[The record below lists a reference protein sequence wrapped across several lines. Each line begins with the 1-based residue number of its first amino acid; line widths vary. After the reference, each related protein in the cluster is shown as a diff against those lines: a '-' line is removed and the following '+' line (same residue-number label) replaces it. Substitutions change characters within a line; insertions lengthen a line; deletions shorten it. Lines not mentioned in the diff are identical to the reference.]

1 MEPSKNLGA
10 RKRAMA
16 RNTKK
21 LKKTASAAPTTWSVA
36 DFGAFY
42 AEHSSELR
50 AHAARIL
57 KDTQRAEE
65 VVQDALIK
73 FMLAAPELESADHA
87 LGYLHRTIENLC
99 VDIFRLEGRRPNLV
113 LLDDAQAEVETTWV
127 DAGDHSEVIAQ
138 ADDAAII
145 RQALAMLSPAE
156 RTALVMWEMDGR
168 TTEEIAAELNIKES
182 AVRHTLSRARAS
194 LRRVLTEIVI
204 DEDRGLTA
212 LDMLSTTYKRA
223 GELAKKSSRVA
234 LSLVLV
240 LAAFLGFNSLTGNEG
255 NGGAGSRV
263 VAEGPA
269 SPATSALGGS
279 STESSTNSGD
289 SAGDTGT
296 DSASAGSSATSG
308 ASDSTDSQALAADN
322 NGEVSAAEAAA
333 IEEAASLD
341 LKASSKSFSN
351 SIAGVKET
359 LALAGPSSFPGVG
372 ADGRPTGFT
381 INDGGDYAGAAIL
394 NKFGEASVVGTKI
407 ITESI
412 FATNDPKSVNIILDQ
427 FVTFTGTGIQYS
439 VVPTV
444 RINGVWQDLLVISTN
459 TRVETQA
466 DGTKLIIATMF
477 IDPAKTGA
485 NSVKAPAAGRDADR
499 IPPIVTVRLHTTP
512 MGQTILGQAVQVLDP
527 FINAGGAV

>member
-1 MEPSKNLGA
+1 
-10 RKRAMA
+10 MA
-16 RNTKK
+16 RNKK
-21 LKKTASAAPTTWSVA
+21 QTASAAPTTWSVA

-42 AEHSSELR
+42 TEHSSELR

-57 KDTQRAEE
+57 NDTQRAEE

-113 LLDDAQAEVETTWV
+113 LLDDAQAEVESTWV

-168 TTEEIAAELNIKES
+168 STEEIAAELNIKES
-182 AVRHTLSRARAS
+182 AVRHTISRARAS
-194 LRRVLTEIVI
+194 MRRVLTEIVI
-204 DEDRGLTA
+204 DEERGLTA

-223 GELAKKSSRVA
+223 GEFAKKSSRVA

-255 NGGAGSRV
+255 NNGSDSRV

-269 SPATSALGGS
+269 NPATSALGNNDS
-279 STESSTNSGD
+279 NSENN
-289 SAGDTGT
+289 SATAT
-296 DSASAGSSATSG
+296 PSPSASEET
-308 ASDSTDSQALAADN
+308 QAAPADTTNEEVTAADN
-322 NGEVSAAEAAA
+322 AA
-333 IEEAASLD
+333 IDEAASLN
-341 LKASSKSFSN
+341 LKETNKSFSN
-351 SIAGVKET
+351 SIASAKET
-359 LALAGPSSFPGVG
+359 LALAGPSAFPGVDANG
-372 ADGRPTGFT
+372 LPVGVT
-381 INDGGDYAGAAIL
+381 INDTGDYAGKAVVK
-394 NKFGEASVVGTKI
+394 NFGDPVFAGSKI

-412 FATNDPKSVNIILDQ
+412 FATNDPQSVNIILDQ
-427 FVTFTGTGIQYS
+427 FVTFTGTALQYS

-485 NSVKAPAAGRDADR
+485 NSVKAPASGRDADR
-499 IPPIVTVRLHTTP
+499 IPAIVTVRLHTTP
-512 MGQTILGQAVQVLDP
+512 MGQTIIGQAVQVLDP

>member
-1 MEPSKNLGA
+1 
-10 RKRAMA
+10 MA
-16 RNTKK
+16 RNKK
-21 LKKTASAAPTTWSVA
+21 NTASAAPTTWSVA

-42 AEHSSELR
+42 TEHSSELR

-73 FMLAAPELESADHA
+73 FMLATPELESADHA

-113 LLDDAQAEVETTWV
+113 LLDDAQAEVESTWV

-168 TTEEIAAELNIKES
+168 STEEIAAELNIKES
-182 AVRHTLSRARAS
+182 AVRHTISRARAS
-194 LRRVLTEIVI
+194 MRRVLTEIVI

-223 GELAKKSSRVA
+223 GEFAKKSSRAA
-234 LSLVLV
+234 LSLALV

-255 NGGAGSRV
+255 NNGSDSRV

-269 SPATSALGGS
+269 NPATPALGGN
-279 STESSTNSGD
+279 NSD
-289 SAGDTGT
+289 NNSNN
-296 DSASAGSSATSG
+296 SATATPSPS
-308 ASDSTDSQALAADN
+308 ATEATQTPAADTTSEEITAADN
-322 NGEVSAAEAAA
+322 AA
-333 IEEAASLD
+333 IDEAASID
-341 LKASSKSFSN
+341 LKSTNKSFSN
-351 SIAGVKET
+351 SIASAKET
-359 LALAGPSSFPGVG
+359 LALAGPSSFPGVDANG
-372 ADGRPTGFT
+372 LPTGFT
-381 INDGGDYAGAAIL
+381 INDSGDYAGNAVL
-394 NKFGEASVVGTKI
+394 KNFGDPVFAGSKI

-412 FATNDPKSVNIILDQ
+412 FATNDPKNVNIILDQ
-427 FVTFTGTGIQYS
+427 FVTFTGTALQYS

-485 NSVKAPAAGRDADR
+485 NSVKAPASGRDADR
-499 IPPIVTVRLHTTP
+499 IPAIVTVRLHTTP
-512 MGQTILGQAVQVLDP
+512 MGQTIIGQAVQVLDP

>member
-1 MEPSKNLGA
+1 
-10 RKRAMA
+10 MA

-289 SAGDTGT
+289 SAGEAGSDAGSTSSESST
-296 DSASAGSSATSG
+296 DSADATDSANTS
-308 ASDSTDSQALAADN
+308 DSQALAADN
-322 NGEVSAAEAAA
+322 NVEVSAAEAAA

-381 INDGGDYAGAAIL
+381 INDGGDYAGAAVL

-527 FINAGGAV
+527 FVNAGGAV

>member
-1 MEPSKNLGA
+1 
-10 RKRAMA
+10 MA
-16 RNTKK
+16 RK

-42 AEHSSELR
+42 TEHSAELR

-73 FMLAAPELESADHA
+73 FMLAAPELESSDHA

-113 LLDDAQAEVETTWV
+113 LLDEATSEVEATWV
-127 DAGDHSEVIAQ
+127 DEGDHSEVIAQ

-194 LRRVLTEIVI
+194 MRRVLTEIII

-240 LAAFLGFNSLTGNEG
+240 LAAYLGFHSLTGNEG
-255 NGGAGSRV
+255 IGGSSSRV
-263 VAEGPA
+263 VAEAPLNPA
-269 SPATSALGGS
+269 SPALGSGNSNNSLSKVIWTSL
-279 STESSTNSGD
+279 
-289 SAGDTGT
+289 
-296 DSASAGSSATSG
+296 
-308 ASDSTDSQALAADN
+308 
-322 NGEVSAAEAAA
+322 
-333 IEEAASLD
+333 
-341 LKASSKSFSN
+341 
-351 SIAGVKET
+351 
-359 LALAGPSSFPGVG
+359 
-372 ADGRPTGFT
+372 R
-381 INDGGDYAGAAIL
+381 
-394 NKFGEASVVGTKI
+394 
-407 ITESI
+407 
-412 FATNDPKSVNIILDQ
+412 
-427 FVTFTGTGIQYS
+427 
-439 VVPTV
+439 
-444 RINGVWQDLLVISTN
+444 
-459 TRVETQA
+459 
-466 DGTKLIIATMF
+466 
-477 IDPAKTGA
+477 
-485 NSVKAPAAGRDADR
+485 
-499 IPPIVTVRLHTTP
+499 
-512 MGQTILGQAVQVLDP
+512 
-527 FINAGGAV
+527 

>member
-1 MEPSKNLGA
+1 
-10 RKRAMA
+10 MA
-16 RNTKK
+16 RNKK
-21 LKKTASAAPTTWSVA
+21 QTASAAPTTWSVA

-42 AEHSSELR
+42 TEHAAELR

-73 FMLAAPELESADHA
+73 FMLAAPELESSDHA

-113 LLDDAQAEVETTWV
+113 LLDEATSEVEATWV
-127 DAGDHSEVIAQ
+127 DEGDHSEVIAQ

-168 TTEEIAAELNIKES
+168 TTEEIAAELNIQES
-182 AVRHTLSRARAS
+182 AVRHTISRARAS
-194 LRRVLTEIVI
+194 MRRVLTEIII

-223 GELAKKSSRVA
+223 GEFAKKSSRVA

-255 NGGAGSRV
+255 MGGSSRV
-263 VAEGPA
+263 VAEAPLN
-269 SPATSALGGS
+269 PATPALGSGNN
-279 STESSTNSGD
+279 NSNENNATTATP
-289 SAGDTGT
+289 SP
-296 DSASAGSSATSG
+296 SSSAT
-308 ASDSTDSQALAADN
+308 TQAADTD
-322 NGEVSAAEAAA
+322 AATETSTAQDDAA
-333 IEEAASLD
+333 IEEAAAID
-341 LKASSKSFSN
+341 LSATSKKFSS
-351 SIAGVKET
+351 SIAAAKET
-359 LALAGPSSFPGVG
+359 LALAGPASFPGVG
-372 ADGRPTGFT
+372 ANGLPIGFT
-381 INDGGDYAGAAIL
+381 IHDTGDYAGQAVL
-394 NKFGEASVVGTKI
+394 KNFGDPSFVGMKT

-412 FATNDPKSVNIILDQ
+412 FATNDPKNVNIILDQ
-427 FVTFTGTGIQYS
+427 FVTFTGTALQYS

-444 RINGVWQDLLVISTN
+444 RINGVWQDLLVVSTN

-477 IDPAKTGA
+477 IDPSKTGS
-485 NSVKAPAAGRDADR
+485 NNIKAPAGGRDADK
-499 IPPIVTVRLHTTP
+499 IPAIVTVRLHITP
-512 MGQTILGQAVQVLDP
+512 LGQTILGQAVQVLDP
-527 FINAGGAV
+527 FTSAGGAF

>member
-1 MEPSKNLGA
+1 
-10 RKRAMA
+10 MA
-16 RNTKK
+16 RNKK
-21 LKKTASAAPTTWSVA
+21 QTASAAPTSWSVA

-42 AEHSSELR
+42 TEHSAELR

-113 LLDDAQAEVETTWV
+113 LLDDAQAEVESTWV

-255 NGGAGSRV
+255 NNGSDSRV

-269 SPATSALGGS
+269 SPATSALS
-279 STESSTNSGD
+279 NNSNNENN
-289 SAGDTGT
+289 SASPSP
-296 DSASAGSSATSG
+296 SASATQ
-308 ASDSTDSQALAADN
+308 TPAADTTSE
-322 NGEVSAAEAAA
+322 EVTADDLSS
-333 IEEAASLD
+333 IDEAASLD
-341 LKASSKSFSN
+341 LSASTKSFSN
-351 SIAGVKET
+351 SIASAKET
-359 LALAGPSSFPGVG
+359 LALAGPSSFPGVDANG
-372 ADGRPTGFT
+372 LPTGFT
-381 INDGGDYAGAAIL
+381 INDSGDYAGSAVL
-394 NKFGEASVVGTKI
+394 KNFGEPTFAGSKI

-412 FATNDPKSVNIILDQ
+412 FATNDPKNVNIILDQ
-427 FVTFTGTGIQYS
+427 FVTFTGTGLQYS

-485 NSVKAPAAGRDADR
+485 NSVKAPASGRDADR
-499 IPPIVTVRLHTTP
+499 IPAIVTVRLHTTP

>member
-1 MEPSKNLGA
+1 
-10 RKRAMA
+10 MA
-16 RNTKK
+16 RNKK
-21 LKKTASAAPTTWSVA
+21 QTASAAPTTWSVA

-42 AEHSSELR
+42 TEHAAELR

-73 FMLAAPELESADHA
+73 FMLAAPELESSDHA

-113 LLDDAQAEVETTWV
+113 LLDEATSEVEATWV
-127 DAGDHSEVIAQ
+127 DEGDHSEVIAQ

-182 AVRHTLSRARAS
+182 AVRHTISRARAS
-194 LRRVLTEIVI
+194 MRRVLTEIII

-223 GELAKKSSRVA
+223 GEFAKKSSRVA

-255 NGGAGSRV
+255 MGGSSRV
-263 VAEGPA
+263 VAEAPLN
-269 SPATSALGGS
+269 PATPALGNNNS
-279 STESSTNSGD
+279 NSNENSTNNSTTATP
-289 SAGDTGT
+289 SP
-296 DSASAGSSATSG
+296 SSSAT
-308 ASDSTDSQALAADN
+308 TQ
-322 NGEVSAAEAAA
+322 AAETDAATETSTAQDDAA
-333 IEEAASLD
+333 IEEAASID
-341 LKASSKSFSN
+341 LRATTKKFSS
-351 SIAGVKET
+351 SIAAAKET
-359 LALAGPSSFPGVG
+359 LALAGPATFPGVG
-372 ADGRPTGFT
+372 ANGLPTGFT
-381 INDGGDYAGAAIL
+381 INDGGDYAGAAVL
-394 NKFGEASVVGTKI
+394 KNFGDPSFVGMKT

-412 FATNDPKSVNIILDQ
+412 FATNDPKNVNIILDQ
-427 FVTFTGTGIQYS
+427 FVTFTGTALQYS

-444 RINGVWQDLLVISTN
+444 RINGVWQDLLVVSTN

-477 IDPAKTGA
+477 IDPSKTGS
-485 NSVKAPAAGRDADR
+485 NNIKAPAGGRDADK
-499 IPPIVTVRLHTTP
+499 IPAIVTVRLHVTP
-512 MGQTILGQAVQVLDP
+512 LGQTILGQAVQVLDP
-527 FINAGGAV
+527 FTSAGGAF

>member
-1 MEPSKNLGA
+1 
-10 RKRAMA
+10 MA
-16 RNTKK
+16 RNK
-21 LKKTASAAPTTWSVA
+21 KKTASAAPTSWSVA

-42 AEHSSELR
+42 TEHSAELR

-113 LLDDAQAEVETTWV
+113 LLDDAQAEVESTWV

-255 NGGAGSRV
+255 NNGSDSRV

-269 SPATSALGGS
+269 SPATSALGNNGNN
-279 STESSTNSGD
+279 ENNSA
-289 SAGDTGT
+289 SPSP
-296 DSASAGSSATSG
+296 SASATQ
-308 ASDSTDSQALAADN
+308 TPAADTTSE
-322 NGEVSAAEAAA
+322 EVTADDLSS
-333 IEEAASLD
+333 IDEAASLD
-341 LKASSKSFSN
+341 LSASTKSFSN
-351 SIAGVKET
+351 SIASAKET
-359 LALAGPSSFPGVG
+359 LALAGPSSFPGVDANG
-372 ADGRPTGFT
+372 LPTGFT
-381 INDGGDYAGAAIL
+381 INDSGDYAGSAVL
-394 NKFGEASVVGTKI
+394 KNFGEPTFAGSKI

-412 FATNDPKSVNIILDQ
+412 FATNDPKNVNIILDQ
-427 FVTFTGTGIQYS
+427 FVTFTGTALQYL

-477 IDPAKTGA
+477 IDPAKTGV
-485 NSVKAPAAGRDADR
+485 NSVKAPASGRDADR
-499 IPPIVTVRLHTTP
+499 IPAIVTVRLHTTP

>member
-1 MEPSKNLGA
+1 
-10 RKRAMA
+10 MA
-16 RNTKK
+16 RK

-73 FMLAAPELESADHA
+73 FMLAAPELESAAHA

-99 VDIFRLEGRRPNLV
+99 VDLFRLEGRRPNLV
-113 LLDDAQAEVETTWV
+113 LLDDATSEVEATWV

-204 DEDRGLTA
+204 DEARGLTA

-255 NGGAGSRV
+255 NNSAPSSV
-263 VAEGPA
+263 VAEAPA
-269 SPATSALGGS
+269 NPATPALGNNN
-279 STESSTNSGD
+279 TNNANN
-289 SAGDTGT
+289 SATT
-296 DSASAGSSATSG
+296 ATPSPSASASQSAAADSG
-308 ASDSTDSQALAADN
+308 AQEVTPEDLAAID
-322 NGEVSAAEAAA
+322 AAA
-333 IEEAASLD
+333 GLD
-341 LKASSKSFSN
+341 LKSTAKAFSN
-351 SIAGVKET
+351 SIAGVKES
-359 LALAGPSSFPGVG
+359 LALAGPTSYPGVDANG
-372 ADGRPTGFT
+372 IPTGFT
-381 INDGGDYAGAAIL
+381 INDSGDYAGTAVL
-394 NKFGEASVVGTKI
+394 KNFGDSTTVGSKT

-412 FATNDPKSVNIILDQ
+412 FATGDAKNVNIILDQ
-427 FVTFTGTGIQYS
+427 FVTFTGTALQYS

-477 IDPAKTGA
+477 IDPAKTGV

-499 IPPIVTVRLHTTP
+499 IPAIVTVRLHTTP

-527 FINAGGAV
+527 FTSAGGAF

>member
-1 MEPSKNLGA
+1 
-10 RKRAMA
+10 MA
-16 RNTKK
+16 RNK
-21 LKKTASAAPTTWSVA
+21 KKTASAAPTSWSVA

-42 AEHSSELR
+42 TEHSAELR

-87 LGYLHRTIENLC
+87 VGYLHRTIENLC

-113 LLDDAQAEVETTWV
+113 LLDDAQAEVESTWV

-255 NGGAGSRV
+255 NNGSDSRV

-269 SPATSALGGS
+269 SPATSALGNNGNN
-279 STESSTNSGD
+279 ENNSA
-289 SAGDTGT
+289 SPSP
-296 DSASAGSSATSG
+296 SASATQ
-308 ASDSTDSQALAADN
+308 TPAADTTSE
-322 NGEVSAAEAAA
+322 EVTADDLSS
-333 IEEAASLD
+333 IDEAASLD
-341 LKASSKSFSN
+341 LSASSKSFSN
-351 SIAGVKET
+351 SIASAKET
-359 LALAGPSSFPGVG
+359 LALAGPSSFPGVDANG
-372 ADGRPTGFT
+372 LPTGFT
-381 INDGGDYAGAAIL
+381 INDSGDYAGSAVL
-394 NKFGEASVVGTKI
+394 KNFGEPTFAGSKI

-412 FATNDPKSVNIILDQ
+412 FATNDPKNVNIILDQ
-427 FVTFTGTGIQYS
+427 FVTFTGTALQYS

-477 IDPAKTGA
+477 IDPAKTGV
-485 NSVKAPAAGRDADR
+485 NSVKAPASGRDADR
-499 IPPIVTVRLHTTP
+499 IPAIVTVRLHTTP

>member
-1 MEPSKNLGA
+1 
-10 RKRAMA
+10 MA
-16 RNTKK
+16 RK

-42 AEHSSELR
+42 TEHSAELR

-113 LLDDAQAEVETTWV
+113 LLDDAASEVEATWV

-255 NGGAGSRV
+255 NTGSDSRV

-269 SPATSALGGS
+269 SPATSALGNNS
-279 STESSTNSGD
+279 NNNSNNNTNSATTASPSP
-289 SAGDTGT
+289 SAE
-296 DSASAGSSATSG
+296 AP
-308 ASDSTDSQALAADN
+308 SQTAAADRTTE
-322 NGEVSAAEAAA
+322 EVTADDLSA
-333 IEEAASLD
+333 IDEAASID
-341 LKASSKSFSN
+341 LSATSKSFSN
-351 SIAGVKET
+351 SIAATKET
-359 LALAGPSSFPGVG
+359 LALAGPSSYPGVG
-372 ADGRPTGFT
+372 ADGLPTGFT
-381 INDGGDYAGAAIL
+381 IHDSGDYAGAAVL
-394 NKFGEASVVGTKI
+394 KNFGQPTIVGTKT

-412 FATNDPKSVNIILDQ
+412 FATNDSKNVNIILDQ
-427 FVTFTGTGIQYS
+427 FVTFTGAALQYS

-444 RINGVWQDLLVISTN
+444 RINGVWQDLLVVSTN

-477 IDPAKTGA
+477 IDPAKTGV
-485 NSVKAPAAGRDADR
+485 NSVKAPASGRDADR
-499 IPPIVTVRLHTTP
+499 IPAIVTVRLHTTP

-527 FINAGGAV
+527 FTSAGGAF

>member
-1 MEPSKNLGA
+1 
-10 RKRAMA
+10 MA
-16 RNTKK
+16 RNKK
-21 LKKTASAAPTTWSVA
+21 QTASAAPTTWSVA

-42 AEHSSELR
+42 TEHSSELR

-113 LLDDAQAEVETTWV
+113 LLDDAQAEVESTWV

-168 TTEEIAAELNIKES
+168 STEEIAAELNIKES
-182 AVRHTLSRARAS
+182 AVRHTISRARAS
-194 LRRVLTEIVI
+194 MRRVLTEIVI

-223 GELAKKSSRVA
+223 GEFAKKSSRAA

-255 NGGAGSRV
+255 NNGSDSRV

-269 SPATSALGGS
+269 NPATPALGG
-279 STESSTNSGD
+279 NSNNSNSNNN
-289 SAGDTGT
+289 SATAT
-296 DSASAGSSATSG
+296 PSPSASEAT
-308 ASDSTDSQALAADN
+308 QAAAADTTSEEVTAADN
-322 NGEVSAAEAAA
+322 AA
-333 IEEAASLD
+333 IDEAASLD
-341 LKASSKSFSN
+341 LKSTNKSFSN
-351 SIAGVKET
+351 SIASAKET
-359 LALAGPSSFPGVG
+359 LALAGPSSFPGVDANG
-372 ADGRPTGFT
+372 LPTGFT
-381 INDGGDYAGAAIL
+381 INDSGDYAGSAVL
-394 NKFGEASVVGTKI
+394 KNFGEPNFVGSKI

-412 FATNDPKSVNIILDQ
+412 FATNDPKNVNIILDQ
-427 FVTFTGTGIQYS
+427 FVTFTGTALQYS

-459 TRVETQA
+459 TRVEAQA

-485 NSVKAPAAGRDADR
+485 NSVKAPASGRDADR
-499 IPPIVTVRLHTTP
+499 IPAIVTVRLHTTP
-512 MGQTILGQAVQVLDP
+512 MGQTIIGQAVQVLDP

>member
-1 MEPSKNLGA
+1 
-10 RKRAMA
+10 MA
-16 RNTKK
+16 RNKK
-21 LKKTASAAPTTWSVA
+21 QTASAAPTTWSVA

-42 AEHSSELR
+42 TEHSAELR

-73 FMLAAPELESADHA
+73 FMLAAPELDSADHA

-113 LLDDAQAEVETTWV
+113 LLDDAQAEVESTWV

-194 LRRVLTEIVI
+194 LRRVLTEIII

-212 LDMLSTTYKRA
+212 LDLLSTTYKRA

-255 NGGAGSRV
+255 NTGSEPRV

-269 SPATSALGGS
+269 NPATSALGNNDS
-279 STESSTNSGD
+279 DNSN
-289 SAGDTGT
+289 SNN
-296 DSASAGSSATSG
+296 SATATPSPS
-308 ASDSTDSQALAADN
+308 ATEETQAAPTDNETEEVTTEDLAAID
-322 NGEVSAAEAAA
+322 
-333 IEEAASLD
+333 EAASLD
-341 LKASSKSFSN
+341 LNATNKSFSN
-351 SIAGVKET
+351 SIASAKET
-359 LALAGPSSFPGVG
+359 LALAGPSSFPGVDANG
-372 ADGRPTGFT
+372 LPTGYT
-381 INDGGDYAGAAIL
+381 INDSADYAGTAVL
-394 NKFGEASVVGTKI
+394 KNFGEPTFAGTKI

-412 FATNDPKSVNIILDQ
+412 FATNDPKNVNLILDQ
-427 FVTFTGTGIQYS
+427 FVTFTGTALQYS

>member
-1 MEPSKNLGA
+1 
-10 RKRAMA
+10 MA
-16 RNTKK
+16 RNKK
-21 LKKTASAAPTTWSVA
+21 NTASAAPTTWSVA

-42 AEHSSELR
+42 TEHSSELR

-113 LLDDAQAEVETTWV
+113 LLDDAQAEVESTWV

-168 TTEEIAAELNIKES
+168 STEEIAAELNIKES
-182 AVRHTLSRARAS
+182 AVRHTISRARAS
-194 LRRVLTEIVI
+194 MRRVLTEIVI

-223 GELAKKSSRVA
+223 GEFAKKSSRAA

-255 NGGAGSRV
+255 NNGSDSRV

-269 SPATSALGGS
+269 NPATPALGGNN
-279 STESSTNSGD
+279 NSNN
-289 SAGDTGT
+289 SNN
-296 DSASAGSSATSG
+296 SATSTPSPS
-308 ASDSTDSQALAADN
+308 ATEATQAPVADTTSEEVTAADN
-322 NGEVSAAEAAA
+322 AA
-333 IEEAASLD
+333 IDEAASLD
-341 LKASSKSFSN
+341 LKSTNKSFSN
-351 SIAGVKET
+351 SIASAKET
-359 LALAGPSSFPGVG
+359 LALAGPSSFPGVDANG
-372 ADGRPTGFT
+372 LPAGFT
-381 INDGGDYAGAAIL
+381 INDSGDYAGNAVL
-394 NKFGEASVVGTKI
+394 KNFGEPNFVGSKI

-412 FATNDPKSVNIILDQ
+412 FATNDPKNVNIILDQ
-427 FVTFTGTGIQYS
+427 FVTFTGTALQYS

-485 NSVKAPAAGRDADR
+485 NSVKAPASGRDADR
-499 IPPIVTVRLHTTP
+499 IPAIVTVRLHTTP
-512 MGQTILGQAVQVLDP
+512 MGQTIIGQAVQVLDP

>member
-1 MEPSKNLGA
+1 MA
-10 RKRAMA
+10 RK
-16 RNTKK
+16 T
-21 LKKTASAAPTTWSVA
+21 KKTASAAPTSWSVA

-42 AEHSSELR
+42 TEHSAELR

-113 LLDDAQAEVETTWV
+113 LLDDAQAEVESTWV

-255 NGGAGSRV
+255 NNGSDSRV

-269 SPATSALGGS
+269 SPATSALGNNGNN
-279 STESSTNSGD
+279 ENNSA
-289 SAGDTGT
+289 SPSP
-296 DSASAGSSATSG
+296 SASATQ
-308 ASDSTDSQALAADN
+308 TPAADTTSE
-322 NGEVSAAEAAA
+322 EVTADDLSS
-333 IEEAASLD
+333 IDEAASLD
-341 LKASSKSFSN
+341 LSASTKSFSN
-351 SIAGVKET
+351 SIASAKET
-359 LALAGPSSFPGVG
+359 LALAGPSSFPGVDANG
-372 ADGRPTGFT
+372 LPTGFT
-381 INDGGDYAGAAIL
+381 INDSGDYAGSAVL
-394 NKFGEASVVGTKI
+394 KNFGEPTFAGSKI

-412 FATNDPKSVNIILDQ
+412 FATNDPKNVNIILDQ
-427 FVTFTGTGIQYS
+427 FVTFTGTGLQYS

-477 IDPAKTGA
+477 IDPAKTGV
-485 NSVKAPAAGRDADR
+485 NSVKAPASGRDADR
-499 IPPIVTVRLHTTP
+499 IPAIVTVRLHTTP

>member
-1 MEPSKNLGA
+1 
-10 RKRAMA
+10 MA
-16 RNTKK
+16 RNK
-21 LKKTASAAPTTWSVA
+21 KKTASAAPTSWSVA

-42 AEHSSELR
+42 TEHSSELR

-113 LLDDAQAEVETTWV
+113 LLDDAQAEVESTWV

-255 NGGAGSRV
+255 NNGSDSRV

-269 SPATSALGGS
+269 SPATSALGNNGNN
-279 STESSTNSGD
+279 ENNSA
-289 SAGDTGT
+289 SPSP
-296 DSASAGSSATSG
+296 SASATQ
-308 ASDSTDSQALAADN
+308 TPAADTTSE
-322 NGEVSAAEAAA
+322 EVTADDLSS
-333 IEEAASLD
+333 IDEAASLD
-341 LKASSKSFSN
+341 LSASTKSFSN
-351 SIAGVKET
+351 SIASAKET
-359 LALAGPSSFPGVG
+359 LALAGPSSFPGVDANG
-372 ADGRPTGFT
+372 LPTGFT
-381 INDGGDYAGAAIL
+381 INDSGDYAGSAVL
-394 NKFGEASVVGTKI
+394 KNFGEPTFAGSKI

-412 FATNDPKSVNIILDQ
+412 FATNDPKNVNIILDQ
-427 FVTFTGTGIQYS
+427 FVTFTGTALQYS

-477 IDPAKTGA
+477 IDPAKTGV
-485 NSVKAPAAGRDADR
+485 NSVKAPASGRDADR
-499 IPPIVTVRLHTTP
+499 IPAIVTVRLHTTP

>member
-1 MEPSKNLGA
+1 
-10 RKRAMA
+10 MA
-16 RNTKK
+16 RNKK
-21 LKKTASAAPTTWSVA
+21 QTASAAPTSWSVA

-42 AEHSSELR
+42 TEHSSELR

-255 NGGAGSRV
+255 NTGSNTRV

-269 SPATSALGGS
+269 SPATSALGG
-279 STESSTNSGD
+279 E
-289 SAGDTGT
+289 
-296 DSASAGSSATSG
+296 SATSN
-308 ASDSTDSQALAADN
+308 APTTSPSPSAEATQPAPADN
-322 NGEVSAAEAAA
+322 EVEEVTAEDLSA
-333 IEEAASLD
+333 IDEAASLD
-341 LKASSKSFSN
+341 LKATNKSFTK
-351 SIAGVKET
+351 SIAAAKET
-359 LALAGPSSFPGVG
+359 LALAGPSSFPGVDANG
-372 ADGRPTGFT
+372 LPTGIT
-381 INDGGDYAGAAIL
+381 INDSGDYAGNAVVK
-394 NKFGEASVVGTKI
+394 NFGDPTFVGAKI

-412 FATNDPKSVNIILDQ
+412 FATNDPQNVNLILDQ
-427 FVTFTGTGIQYS
+427 FVTFTGTGLQYS

-485 NSVKAPAAGRDADR
+485 NSVKAPASGRDADR
-499 IPPIVTVRLHTTP
+499 IPAIVTVRLHTTP

>member
-1 MEPSKNLGA
+1 
-10 RKRAMA
+10 MA

-204 DEDRGLTA
+204 DEERGLTA

-255 NGGAGSRV
+255 NNGSDSRV

-269 SPATSALGGS
+269 SPATSALGN
-279 STESSTNSGD
+279 NSNNENN
-289 SAGDTGT
+289 SASPSP
-296 DSASAGSSATSG
+296 SASATQTA
-308 ASDSTDSQALAADN
+308 AADTTSE
-322 NGEVSAAEAAA
+322 EVTADDLSS
-333 IEEAASLD
+333 IDEAASLD
-341 LKASSKSFSN
+341 LSASTKSFSN
-351 SIAGVKET
+351 SIASAKET
-359 LALAGPSSFPGVG
+359 LALAGPSSFPGVDANG
-372 ADGRPTGFT
+372 LPTGFT
-381 INDGGDYAGAAIL
+381 INDSGDYAGSAVL
-394 NKFGEASVVGTKI
+394 KNFGEPTFAGSKI

-412 FATNDPKSVNIILDQ
+412 FATNDPKNVNIILDQ
-427 FVTFTGTGIQYS
+427 FVTFTGTALQYS

-477 IDPAKTGA
+477 IDPAKTGV
-485 NSVKAPAAGRDADR
+485 NSVKAPASGRDADR
-499 IPPIVTVRLHTTP
+499 IPAIVTVRLHTTP

>member
-1 MEPSKNLGA
+1 
-10 RKRAMA
+10 MA
-16 RNTKK
+16 RNK
-21 LKKTASAAPTTWSVA
+21 KKTASAAPTSWSVA

-42 AEHSSELR
+42 TEHSSELR

-113 LLDDAQAEVETTWV
+113 LLDDAQAEVESTWV

-255 NGGAGSRV
+255 NGGSDSRV

-269 SPATSALGGS
+269 SPATPALGNNDSGNTDNNS
-279 STESSTNSGD
+279 NNPATSTPSP
-289 SAGDTGT
+289 
-296 DSASAGSSATSG
+296 SASATQ
-308 ASDSTDSQALAADN
+308 TPAADTTSE
-322 NGEVSAAEAAA
+322 EVTADDLSS
-333 IEEAASLD
+333 IDEAASLD
-341 LKASSKSFSN
+341 LSASTKSFSN
-351 SIAGVKET
+351 SIASAKET
-359 LALAGPSSFPGVG
+359 LALAGPSAFPGVDANG
-372 ADGRPTGFT
+372 LPTGFT
-381 INDGGDYAGAAIL
+381 INDSGDYAGSAVL
-394 NKFGEASVVGTKI
+394 KNFGEPTFAGSKI

-412 FATNDPKSVNIILDQ
+412 FATNDPKNVNIILDQ
-427 FVTFTGTGIQYS
+427 FVTFTGTGLQYS

-477 IDPAKTGA
+477 IDPAKTGV
-485 NSVKAPAAGRDADR
+485 NSVKAPASGRDADR
-499 IPPIVTVRLHTTP
+499 IPAIVTVRLHTTP

>member
-1 MEPSKNLGA
+1 MA
-10 RKRAMA
+10 RK
-16 RNTKK
+16 TKQ
-21 LKKTASAAPTTWSVA
+21 TASAAPTSWSVA

-42 AEHSSELR
+42 TEHSAELR

-113 LLDDAQAEVETTWV
+113 LLDDAQAEVESTWV

-255 NGGAGSRV
+255 NNGSDSRV

-269 SPATSALGGS
+269 SPATSALGNN
-279 STESSTNSGD
+279 NSNANT
-289 SAGDTGT
+289 SATPSP
-296 DSASAGSSATSG
+296 SASATQ
-308 ASDSTDSQALAADN
+308 TPAADTTSE
-322 NGEVSAAEAAA
+322 EVTADDLSS
-333 IEEAASLD
+333 IDEAASLD
-341 LKASSKSFSN
+341 LSASTKSFSN
-351 SIAGVKET
+351 SIASAKET
-359 LALAGPSSFPGVG
+359 LALAGPSSFPGVDANG
-372 ADGRPTGFT
+372 LPTGFT
-381 INDGGDYAGAAIL
+381 INDSGDYAGSAVL
-394 NKFGEASVVGTKI
+394 KNFGEPTFAGSKI

-412 FATNDPKSVNIILDQ
+412 FATNDPKNVNIILDQ
-427 FVTFTGTGIQYS
+427 FVTFTGTALQYS

-477 IDPAKTGA
+477 IDPAKTGV
-485 NSVKAPAAGRDADR
+485 NSVKAPASGRDADR
-499 IPPIVTVRLHTTP
+499 IPAIVTVRLHTTP

>member
-1 MEPSKNLGA
+1 
-10 RKRAMA
+10 MA
-16 RNTKK
+16 RNKK
-21 LKKTASAAPTTWSVA
+21 QTASAAPTTWSVA

-42 AEHSSELR
+42 TEHSSELR

-57 KDTQRAEE
+57 KDTSRAEE

-113 LLDDAQAEVETTWV
+113 LLDDAQAEVESTWV

-255 NGGAGSRV
+255 NNGSDSRV

-269 SPATSALGGS
+269 NPATPALGGNS
-279 STESSTNSGD
+279 NNSNTND
-289 SAGDTGT
+289 SANTAT
-296 DSASAGSSATSG
+296 PSPSASASESA
-308 ASDSTDSQALAADN
+308 AADTTAE
-322 NGEVSAAEAAA
+322 EVTAEDNAA
-333 IEEAASLD
+333 IDEAASID
-341 LKASSKSFSN
+341 LNSSAKAFSKS
-351 SIAGVKET
+351 ITGVKES
-359 LALAGPSSFPGVG
+359 LALAGPSAFPGVDANG
-372 ADGRPTGFT
+372 LPNGFT
-381 INDGGDYAGAAIL
+381 INDSGDYAGNAVL
-394 NKFGEASVVGTKI
+394 KNFGDPTRIGSKT

-412 FATNDPKSVNIILDQ
+412 FATNDSKNVNIILDQ
-427 FVTFTGTGIQYS
+427 FVTFTGTVLQYS

-485 NSVKAPAAGRDADR
+485 NSVKAPASGRDADR
-499 IPPIVTVRLHTTP
+499 IPAIVTVRLHTTP
-512 MGQTILGQAVQVLDP
+512 MGQTIIGQAVQVLDP

>member
-1 MEPSKNLGA
+1 MA
-10 RKRAMA
+10 RK
-16 RNTKK
+16 TKQ
-21 LKKTASAAPTTWSVA
+21 TASAAPTSWSVA

-42 AEHSSELR
+42 TEHSSELR

-113 LLDDAQAEVETTWV
+113 LLDDAQAEVESTWV

-223 GELAKKSSRVA
+223 GELAKKSSRVS

-255 NGGAGSRV
+255 NNGSDSRV

-269 SPATSALGGS
+269 SPATSALGNNGNNGNN
-279 STESSTNSGD
+279 ENNSA
-289 SAGDTGT
+289 SPSP
-296 DSASAGSSATSG
+296 SASATQ
-308 ASDSTDSQALAADN
+308 TPAADTTSE
-322 NGEVSAAEAAA
+322 EVTADDLSS
-333 IEEAASLD
+333 IDEAASLD
-341 LKASSKSFSN
+341 LSASTKSFSN
-351 SIAGVKET
+351 SIASAKET
-359 LALAGPSSFPGVG
+359 LALAGPSSFPGVDANG
-372 ADGRPTGFT
+372 LPTGFT
-381 INDGGDYAGAAIL
+381 INDSGDYAGSAVL
-394 NKFGEASVVGTKI
+394 KNFGEPTLAGSKI

-412 FATNDPKSVNIILDQ
+412 FATNDPKNVNIILDQ
-427 FVTFTGTGIQYS
+427 FVTFTGTALQYS

-485 NSVKAPAAGRDADR
+485 NSVKAPASGRDADR
-499 IPPIVTVRLHTTP
+499 IPAIVTVRLHTTP

>member
-1 MEPSKNLGA
+1 
-10 RKRAMA
+10 MA
-16 RNTKK
+16 RNK
-21 LKKTASAAPTTWSVA
+21 KKTASAAPTSWSVA

-57 KDTQRAEE
+57 KDSQRAEE

-87 LGYLHRTIENLC
+87 VGYLHRTIENLC

-113 LLDDAQAEVETTWV
+113 LLDDAQAEIESTWV

-212 LDMLSTTYKRA
+212 LDMLSTTYKRV

-255 NGGAGSRV
+255 NNGSDSRV

-269 SPATSALGGS
+269 NPATPALGGNNS
-279 STESSTNSGD
+279 NTNN
-289 SAGDTGT
+289 SATAT
-296 DSASAGSSATSG
+296 PSPSASEAT
-308 ASDSTDSQALAADN
+308 QAAAADTTSEEVTAADN
-322 NGEVSAAEAAA
+322 AA
-333 IEEAASLD
+333 IDEAASLD
-341 LKASSKSFSN
+341 LKSTNKSFSN
-351 SIAGVKET
+351 SIASAKET
-359 LALAGPSSFPGVG
+359 LALAGPSSFPGVDANG
-372 ADGRPTGFT
+372 LPTGFT
-381 INDGGDYAGAAIL
+381 INDSGDYAGNAVL
-394 NKFGEASVVGTKI
+394 KNFGEPNFVGSKI

-412 FATNDPKSVNIILDQ
+412 FATNDSQNVNIILDQ
-427 FVTFTGTGIQYS
+427 FVTFTGTALQYS

-477 IDPAKTGA
+477 IDPAKTGV
-485 NSVKAPAAGRDADR
+485 NSVKAPASGRDADR
-499 IPPIVTVRLHTTP
+499 IPAIVTVRLHTTP
-512 MGQTILGQAVQVLDP
+512 MGQTIIGQAVQVLDP

>member
-1 MEPSKNLGA
+1 
-10 RKRAMA
+10 MA
-16 RNTKK
+16 RNKK
-21 LKKTASAAPTTWSVA
+21 QTASAAPTTWSVA

-42 AEHSSELR
+42 TEHAAELR

-73 FMLAAPELESADHA
+73 FMLAAPELESSDHA

-113 LLDDAQAEVETTWV
+113 LLDDAQAEVESTWV

-168 TTEEIAAELNIKES
+168 STEEIAAELNIKES
-182 AVRHTLSRARAS
+182 AVRHTISRARAS
-194 LRRVLTEIVI
+194 MRRVLTEIVI

-223 GELAKKSSRVA
+223 GEFAKKSSRAA

-255 NGGAGSRV
+255 NNGSDSRV

-269 SPATSALGGS
+269 NPATPALGGNNNS
-279 STESSTNSGD
+279 NTNDATTTATPSP
-289 SAGDTGT
+289 
-296 DSASAGSSATSG
+296 SATEATQTPAADTTSEEV
-308 ASDSTDSQALAADN
+308 TAADN
-322 NGEVSAAEAAA
+322 AA
-333 IEEAASLD
+333 IDEAGSID
-341 LKASSKSFSN
+341 LKSTNKSFSN
-351 SIAGVKET
+351 SIASAKET
-359 LALAGPSSFPGVG
+359 LALAGPSSFPGVDANG
-372 ADGRPTGFT
+372 LPTGFT
-381 INDGGDYAGAAIL
+381 INDSGDYAGNAVL
-394 NKFGEASVVGTKI
+394 KNFGEPTFTGSKT

-412 FATNDPKSVNIILDQ
+412 FATNDPKNVNIILDQ
-427 FVTFTGTGIQYS
+427 FVTFTGTALQYS

-485 NSVKAPAAGRDADR
+485 NSVKAPASGRDADR
-499 IPPIVTVRLHTTP
+499 IPAIVTVRLHTTP
-512 MGQTILGQAVQVLDP
+512 MGQTIIGQAVQVLDP

>member
-1 MEPSKNLGA
+1 
-10 RKRAMA
+10 MA
-16 RNTKK
+16 RK

-42 AEHSSELR
+42 TEHSAELR

-73 FMLAAPELESADHA
+73 FMLAAPELESSAHA

-99 VDIFRLEGRRPNLV
+99 VDLFRIEGRRPNLV
-113 LLDDAQAEVETTWV
+113 LLDEAASEVEATWV
-127 DAGDHSEVIAQ
+127 DEGDHSEVIAQ

-194 LRRVLTEIVI
+194 MRRVLTEIII

-255 NGGAGSRV
+255 ISGSSRV
-263 VAEGPA
+263 VAEAPLN
-269 SPATSALGGS
+269 PATPALGSGNAS
-279 STESSTNSGD
+279 NNNANEKSANNSTTATPSPS
-289 SAGDTGT
+289 
-296 DSASAGSSATSG
+296 SSAT
-308 ASDSTDSQALAADN
+308 TQAAAAD
-322 NGEVSAAEAAA
+322 AATETSTAADDA
-333 IEEAASLD
+333 LIDEAASID
-341 LKASSKSFSN
+341 LSATTKSFSN
-351 SIAGVKET
+351 SIASAKET
-359 LALAGPSSFPGVG
+359 LALAGPSSFPGVDENG
-372 ADGRPTGFT
+372 LPTGFT
-381 INDGGDYAGAAIL
+381 IHDTGDYAGTAVL
-394 NKFGEASVVGTKI
+394 KNFGEPTVVGMKT

-412 FATNDPKSVNIILDQ
+412 FATNDPKNVNIILDQ
-427 FVTFTGTGIQYS
+427 FVTFTGTALQYS

-444 RINGVWQDLLVISTN
+444 RINGVWQDLLVVSTN

-477 IDPAKTGA
+477 IDSSKTGS
-485 NSVKAPAAGRDADR
+485 NNIKAPAGGRDADK
-499 IPPIVTVRLHTTP
+499 IPAIVTVRLHVTP

-527 FINAGGAV
+527 FINAGGAF

>member
-1 MEPSKNLGA
+1 MA
-10 RKRAMA
+10 RK
-16 RNTKK
+16 TKQ
-21 LKKTASAAPTTWSVA
+21 TASAAPTSWSVA

-42 AEHSSELR
+42 TEHSSELR

-113 LLDDAQAEVETTWV
+113 LLDDAQSEVESTWV

-168 TTEEIAAELNIKES
+168 STEEIAAELNIKES

-194 LRRVLTEIVI
+194 LRRVLTELVI
-204 DEDRGLTA
+204 DEERGLTA

-223 GELAKKSSRVA
+223 GEFAKKSSRVA

-255 NGGAGSRV
+255 NTGSDSRV

-269 SPATSALGGS
+269 SPATPALGGNGS
-279 STESSTNSGD
+279 NSDAAGA
-289 SAGDTGT
+289 SAAP
-296 DSASAGSSATSG
+296 SASAEP
-308 ASDSTDSQALAADN
+308 QA
-322 NGEVSAAEAAA
+322 SAAAASEEVTADDVAA
-333 IEEAASLD
+333 IEEAAAID
-341 LKASSKSFSN
+341 LKSTNKSLTK
-351 SIAGVKET
+351 SITGVKES
-359 LALAGPSSFPGVG
+359 LALAGPSSYPGVDASG
-372 ADGRPTGFT
+372 LPTGFT
-381 INDGGDYAGAAIL
+381 INDGGDYAGSAVL
-394 NKFGEASVVGTKI
+394 KNFGDPSYVGSKVM
-407 ITESI
+407 TESI
-412 FATNDPKSVNIILDQ
+412 FATNDSKNVNIILDQ
-427 FVTFTGTGIQYS
+427 FVTFTGTALQYS
-439 VVPTV
+439 VIPTV

-485 NSVKAPAAGRDADR
+485 NGVKAPAVGRDADR
-499 IPPIVTVRLHTTP
+499 IPAIVTVRLHTTP
-512 MGQTILGQAVQVLDP
+512 MGQTIIGQAVQVLDP
-527 FINAGGAV
+527 FSNTGGAF

>member
-1 MEPSKNLGA
+1 
-10 RKRAMA
+10 MA
-16 RNTKK
+16 RNKK
-21 LKKTASAAPTTWSVA
+21 NTASAAPTTWSVA

-42 AEHSSELR
+42 TEHSSELR

-113 LLDDAQAEVETTWV
+113 LLDDAQAEVESTWV

-168 TTEEIAAELNIKES
+168 STEEIAAELNIKES
-182 AVRHTLSRARAS
+182 AVRHTISRARAS
-194 LRRVLTEIVI
+194 MRRVLTEIVI

-223 GELAKKSSRVA
+223 GEFAKKSSRAA

-255 NGGAGSRV
+255 NNGSDSRV

-269 SPATSALGGS
+269 NPATPALGGN
-279 STESSTNSGD
+279 NSD
-289 SAGDTGT
+289 NNSNN
-296 DSASAGSSATSG
+296 SATATPSPS
-308 ASDSTDSQALAADN
+308 ATEATQAAAADTTSEEVTAADN
-322 NGEVSAAEAAA
+322 AA
-333 IEEAASLD
+333 IDEAASLD
-341 LKASSKSFSN
+341 LKSTNKSFSN
-351 SIAGVKET
+351 SIASAKET
-359 LALAGPSSFPGVG
+359 LALAGPSSFPGVDANG
-372 ADGRPTGFT
+372 LPTGFT
-381 INDGGDYAGAAIL
+381 INDSGDYAGNAVL
-394 NKFGEASVVGTKI
+394 KNFGEPNFVGSKI

-412 FATNDPKSVNIILDQ
+412 FATNDPKNVNIILDQ
-427 FVTFTGTGIQYS
+427 FVTFTGTALQYS

-485 NSVKAPAAGRDADR
+485 NSVKAPASGRDADR
-499 IPPIVTVRLHTTP
+499 IPAIVTVRLHTTP
-512 MGQTILGQAVQVLDP
+512 MGQTIIGQAVQVLDP

>member
-1 MEPSKNLGA
+1 
-10 RKRAMA
+10 MA
-16 RNTKK
+16 RNKK
-21 LKKTASAAPTTWSVA
+21 QTASAAPTTWSVA

-42 AEHSSELR
+42 AEHSAELR

-87 LGYLHRTIENLC
+87 VGYLHRTIENLC

-113 LLDDAQAEVETTWV
+113 LLDDAQAEVESTWV

-255 NGGAGSRV
+255 NNGSDSRV

-269 SPATSALGGS
+269 SPATSALGNNGNN
-279 STESSTNSGD
+279 ENNSA
-289 SAGDTGT
+289 SPSP
-296 DSASAGSSATSG
+296 SASATQ
-308 ASDSTDSQALAADN
+308 TPAADTTSE
-322 NGEVSAAEAAA
+322 EVTADDLSS
-333 IEEAASLD
+333 IDEAASLD
-341 LKASSKSFSN
+341 LSASTKSFSN
-351 SIAGVKET
+351 SIASAKET
-359 LALAGPSSFPGVG
+359 LALAGPSSFPGVDANG
-372 ADGRPTGFT
+372 LPTGFT
-381 INDGGDYAGAAIL
+381 INDSGDYAGSAVL
-394 NKFGEASVVGTKI
+394 KNFGEPTFAGSKI

-412 FATNDPKSVNIILDQ
+412 FATNDPKNVNIILDQ
-427 FVTFTGTGIQYS
+427 FVTFTGTALQYS

-477 IDPAKTGA
+477 IDPAKTGV
-485 NSVKAPAAGRDADR
+485 NSVKAPASGRDADR
-499 IPPIVTVRLHTTP
+499 IPAIVTVRLHTTP

>member
-1 MEPSKNLGA
+1 
-10 RKRAMA
+10 
-16 RNTKK
+16 
-21 LKKTASAAPTTWSVA
+21 
-36 DFGAFY
+36 
-42 AEHSSELR
+42 
-50 AHAARIL
+50 
-57 KDTQRAEE
+57 
-65 VVQDALIK
+65 
-73 FMLAAPELESADHA
+73 MLAAPELDSADHA

-113 LLDDAQAEVETTWV
+113 LLDDAHAEVESTWV

-194 LRRVLTEIVI
+194 LRRVLTEIIV

-212 LDMLSTTYKRA
+212 LDLLSTTYKRA
-223 GELAKKSSRVA
+223 GELARKSSRVA

-255 NGGAGSRV
+255 ITGSEPRV

-269 SPATSALGGS
+269 NPATSALGNNGGN
-279 STESSTNSGD
+279 NSNN
-289 SAGDTGT
+289 SNN
-296 DSASAGSSATSG
+296 SATATPSPS
-308 ASDSTDSQALAADN
+308 ATEATQTPAVDTTTE
-322 NGEVSAAEAAA
+322 EVTAEDLSA
-333 IEEAASLD
+333 IDEAASLD
-341 LKASSKSFSN
+341 LNATNKSFSN
-351 SIAGVKET
+351 SIASAKET
-359 LALAGPSSFPGVG
+359 LALAGPSSFPGIDANG
-372 ADGRPTGFT
+372 LPTGYT
-381 INDGGDYAGAAIL
+381 INDLGDYAGTAVL
-394 NKFGEASVVGTKI
+394 KNFGEPTLVGTKI

-412 FATNDPKSVNIILDQ
+412 FATNDSKNVNLILDQ
-427 FVTFTGTGIQYS
+427 FVTFTGTALQYS

-477 IDPAKTGA
+477 IDPVKTGA
-485 NSVKAPAAGRDADR
+485 NSVKAPASGRDADR
-499 IPPIVTVRLHTTP
+499 IPAIVTVRLHTTP

-527 FINAGGAV
+527 FIIAGGAV

>member
-1 MEPSKNLGA
+1 
-10 RKRAMA
+10 MA
-16 RNTKK
+16 RNKK
-21 LKKTASAAPTTWSVA
+21 NTASAAPTTWSVA

-42 AEHSSELR
+42 TEHSAELR

-113 LLDDAQAEVETTWV
+113 LLDDAQAEVESTWV

-182 AVRHTLSRARAS
+182 AVRHTISRARAS
-194 LRRVLTEIVI
+194 MRRVLTEIVI

-223 GELAKKSSRVA
+223 GEFAKKSSRAA

-255 NGGAGSRV
+255 NTGSEPRV

-269 SPATSALGGS
+269 NPATSALGGN
-279 STESSTNSGD
+279 NSNN
-289 SAGDTGT
+289 SNN
-296 DSASAGSSATSG
+296 SATATPSPS
-308 ASDSTDSQALAADN
+308 ATEATQTPAADTTSEEVTAADN
-322 NGEVSAAEAAA
+322 AA
-333 IEEAASLD
+333 IDEAASLD
-341 LKASSKSFSN
+341 LKSTNKSFSN
-351 SIAGVKET
+351 SIASAKET
-359 LALAGPSSFPGVG
+359 LALAGPSSFPGVDANG
-372 ADGRPTGFT
+372 LPTGFT
-381 INDGGDYAGAAIL
+381 INDSGDYAGNAVL
-394 NKFGEASVVGTKI
+394 KNFGEPTFTGSKT

-412 FATNDPKSVNIILDQ
+412 FATNDPKNVNIILDQ
-427 FVTFTGTGIQYS
+427 FVTFTGTALQYS

-477 IDPAKTGA
+477 IDPAKTGT
-485 NSVKAPAAGRDADR
+485 NSVKAPASGRDADR
-499 IPPIVTVRLHTTP
+499 IPAIVTVRLHTTP

>member
-1 MEPSKNLGA
+1 
-10 RKRAMA
+10 MA
-16 RNTKK
+16 RNK
-21 LKKTASAAPTTWSVA
+21 KKTASAAPTSWSVA

-113 LLDDAQAEVETTWV
+113 LLDDAQAEVESTWV

-255 NGGAGSRV
+255 NSGSEPRV

-269 SPATSALGGS
+269 SSAPSALGNNGS
-279 STESSTNSGD
+279 DNTDNNSNNSATSTPS
-289 SAGDTGT
+289 
-296 DSASAGSSATSG
+296 DSASATQ
-308 ASDSTDSQALAADN
+308 TPAADTQSE
-322 NGEVSAAEAAA
+322 EVTAEDLSA
-333 IEEAASLD
+333 IDEAASLD
-341 LKASSKSFSN
+341 LNATNKSFSN
-351 SIAGVKET
+351 SIASAKET
-359 LALAGPSSFPGVG
+359 LALAGPSSFPGVDANG
-372 ADGRPTGFT
+372 LPSGFT
-381 INDGGDYAGAAIL
+381 INDSGDYAGSAVL
-394 NKFGEASVVGTKI
+394 KNFGEPTFAGSKI

-412 FATNDPKSVNIILDQ
+412 FATTDPKNVNIILDQ
-427 FVTFTGTGIQYS
+427 FVTFTGTGLQYS

-512 MGQTILGQAVQVLDP
+512 MGQTILGQAVQVLDT

>member
-1 MEPSKNLGA
+1 
-10 RKRAMA
+10 MA
-16 RNTKK
+16 RNK
-21 LKKTASAAPTTWSVA
+21 KKTASAAPTTWSVA

-42 AEHSSELR
+42 SEHSSELR

-113 LLDDAQAEVETTWV
+113 LLDDAQAEVESTWV

-194 LRRVLTEIVI
+194 LRRVLTEIII

-212 LDMLSTTYKRA
+212 LDLLSTTYKRA

-255 NGGAGSRV
+255 NNGSDSRV

-269 SPATSALGGS
+269 KTATPALGNNNNDSNSNNTATSTPS
-279 STESSTNSGD
+279 P
-289 SAGDTGT
+289 
-296 DSASAGSSATSG
+296 SASATQTPAADTSSEEVTTE
-308 ASDSTDSQALAADN
+308 DLAAID
-322 NGEVSAAEAAA
+322 A
-333 IEEAASLD
+333 AASLD
-341 LKASSKSFSN
+341 LKSSSKSFSN
-351 SIAGVKET
+351 SIAGVKESM
-359 LALAGPSSFPGVG
+359 ALAGPSAFAGLDSNGI
-372 ADGRPTGFT
+372 PTGFT
-381 INDGGDYAGAAIL
+381 INDSGDYAGTAVL
-394 NKFGEASVVGTKI
+394 KNFGDSTITATKT

-412 FATNDPKSVNIILDQ
+412 FATNDSKNVNIILDQ
-427 FVTFTGTGIQYS
+427 FVTFTGTALQYS

-477 IDPAKTGA
+477 IDPAKTGV
-485 NSVKAPAAGRDADR
+485 NSVKAPASGRDADR
-499 IPPIVTVRLHTTP
+499 IPAIVTVRLHTTP